1 MKATLTFDL
10 DIPEDRDAHFR
21 CVKANDL
28 VLCLAEFRTQLFSQ
42 FKYDEITGKEK
53 EMLFNIT
60 ALLDETMQEYGI
72 DLTEL
77 NR

>member
-10 DIPEDRDAHFR
+10 DSPEDADAHLR
-21 CVKANDL
+21 CIKANDL
-28 VLCLAEFRTQLFSQ
+28 VLCIAEFRAQLFSQ
-42 FKYDEITGKEK
+42 FKYDEITSKEK

-60 ALLDETMQEYGI
+60 ALLDETMQDYSI

>member
-10 DIPEDRDAHFR
+10 DLREDADAHFR
-21 CVKANDL
+21 CIKANDL
-28 VLCLAEFRTQLFSQ
+28 VFCIAEFRAQLFSQ
-42 FKYDEITGKEK
+42 FKYDDISGKEK
-53 EMLFNIT
+53 ILLINIT
-60 ALLDETMQEYGI
+60 ALLDETMQEYSI

>member
-10 DIPEDRDAHFR
+10 DLREDADAHFR
-21 CVKANDL
+21 CIKANDL
-28 VLCLAEFRTQLFSQ
+28 VLCIAEFRAQLFSQ
-42 FKYDEITGKEK
+42 FKYDEITSKEK

-60 ALLDETMQEYGI
+60 ALLDETMQEYSI

-77 NR
+77 NK

>member
-1 MKATLTFDL
+1 MKANLTFDL
-10 DIPEDRDAHFR
+10 DDQNDAAAHLR
-21 CVKANDL
+21 CIKANDL
-28 VLCLAEFRTQLFSQ
+28 VLCIAEFRTQLFSQ
-42 FKYDEITGKEK
+42 FKYDEVTIKEK

-60 ALLDETMQEYGI
+60 ALLDETMQEYCI

>member
-10 DIPEDRDAHFR
+10 DSPEDADAHLR
-21 CVKANDL
+21 CIKANDL
-28 VLCLAEFRTQLFSQ
+28 VLCIAEFRAQLFSQ
-42 FKYDEITGKEK
+42 FKYDEITSKEK

-60 ALLDETMQEYGI
+60 ALLDETMQDYSI

-77 NR
+77 NK